1 MKGNSMP
8 EIYVASLAD
17 YNCGILHGTWVSLD
31 ESTHLDDVV
40 SQVDLMLAGSP
51 AVRRGL
57 CYVAEDYA
65 IHDHEG
71 FDGYSLHEHTSLSRV
86 VAVAASIAEHGDA
99 FALFLNDRGDESVE
113 ESVADFIDRLCG
125 VWENEVDFAW
135 SEFEELFPDSYQH
148 TASCDWVRFDP
159 EAYVRAHE
167 MDGYEFI
174 DSACGTTVLAPD
186 R

>member
-1 MKGNSMP
+1 MP

-31 ESTHLDDVV
+31 ESTDLDDVTA
-40 SQVDLMLAGSP
+40 QVDLMLAESP
-51 AVRRGL
+51 AVMRGL
-57 CYVAEDYA
+57 SCVAEDYA

-71 FDGYSLHEHTSLSRV
+71 FGDYTLHEYTSLSRV
-86 VAVAASIAEHGDA
+86 VAIAAAIAEHGDA
-99 FALFLNDRGDESVE
+99 FASYLNERGDESVE
-113 ESVADFIDRLCG
+113 ESVTDFTDRLCG
-125 VWENEVDFAW
+125 VWKDEVDFAW
-135 SEFEELFPDSYQH
+135 SEFEELFPDSFQH

-159 EAYVRAHE
+159 DAYVRAHQ

-174 DSACGTTVLAPD
+174 DSARGTTVLAPD

>member
-1 MKGNSMP
+1 MP

-31 ESTHLDDVV
+31 ESTDLDDVAA
-40 SQVDLMLAGSP
+40 QVARMLAESP

-57 CYVAEDYA
+57 SCVAEDYA
-65 IHDHEG
+65 IHDYEG
-71 FDGYSLHEHTSLSRV
+71 FDGYKVHEYTSLSRI
-86 VAVAASIAEHGDA
+86 VAVAAAIAEHGDA
-99 FALFLNDRGDESVE
+99 FALILNDRGDGSVE
-113 ESVADFIDRLCG
+113 ESVTDFTDRMCG
-125 VWENEVDFAW
+125 VWENEGDFAW

-159 EAYVRAHE
+159 EAYVRAHQ

-174 DSACGTTVLAPD
+174 DSARGTTVLAPD
-186 R
+186 H